1 MADFPRLPHIQPDF
15 LGTAEN
21 SEGPHE
27 YKIERCNQT
36 EQAALLMR
44 LYLTNDN
51 VLRKPEEI
59 GQLKNLVLQM
69 PGVIPSH

>member
-1 MADFPRLPHIQPDF
+1 
-15 LGTAEN
+15 
-21 SEGPHE
+21 
-27 YKIERCNQT
+27 
-36 EQAALLMR
+36 MR